1 MITKRNY
8 KKAINDAHE
17 ATNASLFWNI
27 GFWLKQW
34 NFLVTLILAAVFIV
48 IVFFF
53 SKQDWSGISPYA
65 SLGIYSMVL
74 WGAYVTMRI
83 ICNLEIEYA
92 IVSNVQ
98 ETLDSYKADGQR
110 KDIEKLEIDLLPNNR
125 QDPPPQTIQM
135 FRKIIKEAKDHRFDT
150 NLGAVTPYQEALINQ
165 LFDLKSI
172 QTLGLRVG
180 IMGTFLGLLY
190 GLAEFSGMFQTDMK
204 FTSSAEGL
212 IDALRIAFGTSV
224 AGLVVSVVLAIFI
237 MQVRSHHEILFRAM
251 ESVAVDM
258 ISTASNA
265 VNTSTL
271 YGQEIRALRHA
282 ITKQQESTHELSL
295 EVENASSKVA
305 PWVKQQRDI
314 LDQGIDKLI
323 DGKNSFEEYLEA
335 QNKKVNEFSQ
345 VHLSTVKSYT
355 ERLDKFNSENEL
367 LLKQNN
373 EALKNEINSIMGNL
387 EHVIKHVDQTS
398 QKIIHDSTNHLSLA
412 VLALQDSLK
421 KHPAEELNKKV
432 DHLAKNINVSA
443 EGLFGELQLM
453 RNNLNDNMNLSNELV
468 LTVKNGIE
476 SLERKSNISSDSLEN
491 LMKEIMEKQNKTNL
505 DQMREFLSSIS
516 ELKEQTR
523 SGLEN
528 IPILLNNQRYSAG
541 QSNLKFS
548 IYISLIVFTI
558 VWFTW
563 LQRPDFF

>member
-523 SGLEN
+523 SGLEK

-563 LQRPDFF
+563 LQRPDLF